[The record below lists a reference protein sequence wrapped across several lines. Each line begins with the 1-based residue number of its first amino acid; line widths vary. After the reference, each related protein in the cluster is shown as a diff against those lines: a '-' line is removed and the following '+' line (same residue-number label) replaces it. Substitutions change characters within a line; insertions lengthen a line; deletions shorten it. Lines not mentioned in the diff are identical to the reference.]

1 MAVFYSFHYER
12 DVARVMLV
20 RNLGAIEG
28 QPLLNPQEW
37 EQVRR
42 GGKPAIEKWID
53 EQMAYKT
60 AVVVLVGA
68 ETANRHFVNY
78 EIIKAWTDKRPLVGI
93 RIHGLSS
100 FGNVDSPGANP
111 FAQIKL
117 ADGGNLGQYIPLHDP
132 VGRDSQQVHSSISDN
147 LKTWVSGA
155 YKRS

>member
-42 GGKPAIEKWID
+42 GGNPAVEKWID
-53 EQMAYKT
+53 KQMAYKT

-78 EIIKAWTDKRPLVGI
+78 EIIKAWNDKRPVVGI

-117 ADGGNLGQYIPLHDP
+117 PDGGNLGQYIPLHDP
-132 VGRDSQQVHSSISDN
+132 VGRDSQQVYSSISDN